1 MSRYRTELMSL
12 QTLNVR
18 ATGTEKQIF
27 DVKGRS
33 EVGLR
38 NHPINTEDDDGAI
51 GHRRSTLPNT
61 TEVR

>member
-1 MSRYRTELMSL
+1 
-12 QTLNVR
+12 TLNVR